1 MSLIVKLLVFYVR
14 DSQTDSKFAKTNS
27 AASVMST
34 EKESCFRK
42 ITFWFK
48 NYNDKH
54 SAMNYSQ

>member
-14 DSQTDSKFAKTNS
+14 DSQTDSKFVKTNS

-42 ITFWFK
+42 ITFWVK

-54 SAMNYSQ
+54 SAM